1 MTTSSG
7 PRYLTLRL
15 LCANAVGMVA
25 FLSAFVVAE
34 DFAIALIAGLIVGAI
49 GYVASSA
56 VVDYA
61 AAGAGGEHD

>member
-1 MTTSSG
+1 MATTRG

-25 FLSAFVVAE
+25 FLSAFVFAQEFAVA
-34 DFAIALIAGLIVGAI
+34 LGVGVLVGAV

-56 VVDYA
+56 VVDFA
-61 AAGAGGEHD
+61 TAGDEDGEA